1 MRENLPLVKIS
12 MISSMVMKTSWNC
25 SGFRFSL
32 DIEHLT
38 RDSMKLLTGNPLKS
52 DWSLAMLRNPLA
64 SSILDK
70 FFLCWSK
77 CISWPSTLV
86 NSIFSKIRFE
96 LLKID
101 YFPVF
106 RLFGFLSLIFQLR
119 SARRWKGFWFLKLKL
134 SQGPPKIKMNRDL
147 ILVKRTKILR
157 HCFRKKEEFSIY

>member
-101 YFPVF
+101 YFSVF
-106 RLFGFLSLIFQLR
+106 RVLEFNFQLR
-119 SARRWKGFWFLKLKL
+119 SARRWKEFWFLNLKL

-147 ILVKRTKILR
+147 ILLKRTKNLR
-157 HCFRKKEEFSIY
+157 HIFPKYEEFSIFQS

>member
-52 DWSLAMLRNPLA
+52 DWSLAMLRNPLT

-86 NSIFSKIRFE
+86 NSIFSNIGFE

-101 YFPVF
+101 YFSVF
-106 RLFGFLSLIFQLR
+106 RVLEFNFQLR
-119 SARRWKGFWFLKLKL
+119 SARRWKEFWFLNLKL

-147 ILVKRTKILR
+147 ILLKRPKNLR
-157 HCFRKKEEFSIY
+157 HIFPKYEEFSIFQS

>member
-106 RLFGFLSLIFQLR
+106 RFLKFNFQLR
-119 SARRWKGFWFLKLKL
+119 SARRWNEFWFLKLKL
-134 SQGPPKIKMNRDL
+134 GQGPPKIKMNRDL
-147 ILVKRTKILR
+147 ILVKQTKKLR
-157 HCFRKKEEFSIY
+157 HCFRKYKEFSIFYS

>member
-1 MRENLPLVKIS
+1 
-12 MISSMVMKTSWNC
+12 MKTSWNC

-106 RLFGFLSLIFQLR
+106 RVLEFNFQLR
-119 SARRWKGFWFLKLKL
+119 SARRWKDFWFLKLKL
-134 SQGPPKIKMNRDL
+134 SQGPAKNQDESRFDFGKTNKKTKANFLKVWRILYFSELNQFSYYIKWFA
-147 ILVKRTKILR
+147 V
-157 HCFRKKEEFSIY
+157 F

>member
-106 RLFGFLSLIFQLR
+106 RLFGFLSLIFSCAQR
-119 SARRWKGFWFLKLKL
+119 GGEKGFDFWSWSWVRARQKSRWIEIWFWWNEQK
-134 SQGPPKIKMNRDL
+134 
-147 ILVKRTKILR
+147 
-157 HCFRKKEEFSIY
+157 Y